1 MAEESRSYLCPY
13 CGSVGDGA
21 DICQTCGGRFDA
33 LSRQATQV
41 AMGPWFVRDPA
52 KPFHPG
58 CSYEV
63 IQKQVRA
70 GKITAETIIR
80 GPTTRQFWD
89 MAQRVPGVAHLVGFC
104 HACQARTGGT
114 GKCVK
119 CGAAFI
125 TPTQR
130 NELGLSYPGRD
141 DAAVARQ
148 VLAVEP
154 ARTSPRPEAP
164 AKPLAP
170 SVPERGTAGLLGGV
184 LKAEDDSGAT
194 ARTSRGKRLGAG
206 GLGGSLASSMLSS
219 SAIAPERGSDAEPRR
234 PRRRLGP
241 TVWALIILNAVALIV
256 IVAFLFAGGE
266 KPTPVPLPNVSRTAD
281 DGAPAAEPVDGVDP
295 DPGPG
300 EQAAAG
306 EFDVVS
312 DDLPDEPEP
321 AQPE

>member
-1 MAEESRSYLCPY
+1 MAEETRSYLCPY
-13 CGSVGDGA
+13 CGSIGDSV
-21 DICQTCGGRFDA
+21 DKCQTCGGLFDA

-104 HACQARTGGT
+104 HACHARTGGA

-125 TPTQR
+125 APTQR
-130 NELGLSYPGRD
+130 NELGLSYPKRD
-141 DAAVARQ
+141 DAAVAHQ
-148 VLAVEP
+148 VLSVEP

-164 AKPLAP
+164 AKPAAP
-170 SVPERGTAGLLGGV
+170 PEPERGTAGLLGDV
-184 LKAEDDSGAT
+184 LKTGTDAATSAT
-194 ARTSRGKRLGAG
+194 ASKGRK
-206 GLGGSLASSMLSS
+206 LGGQLASSPLAGGSTEPGR
-219 SAIAPERGSDAEPRR
+219 APAPDTPQRH

-241 TVWALIILNAVALIV
+241 AVWALIILNVAALIV
-256 IVAFLFAGGE
+256 IVAFLVAGGYQSE
-266 KPTPVPLPNVSRTAD
+266 PVPMSGVMNRDATE
-281 DGAPAAEPVDGVDP
+281 PAAEPAEPADSV
-295 DPGPG
+295 PGAEAAPG
-300 EQAAAG
+300 ES
-306 EFDVVS
+306 DVVPTEP
-312 DDLPDEPEP
+312 PDQPEP